1 MDPLVLA
8 AHLANA
14 ATRIRFVYGVLVLP
28 QHGPFDLRRRS
39 RPSTASLQVGSH
51 LGSGWLVARG
61 TRAPGRCLRDSRRAS
76 SRSDRRLARALD
88 DGACNA
94 RGGSFRLLPS
104 ARNPK
109 LLQRPHPP
117 IYVACGR
124 DLLSRRTDSWVSWR
138 SLILAEELA
147 VEAAG
152 VSIRLQAKLLI
163 EKGDE
168 AFISRDDRA
177 PQAKCRFGSHGEA
190 GELLVV
196 RLGRKTAICVCK
208 SPGCV
213 ARQ

>member
-1 MDPLVLA
+1 
-8 AHLANA
+8 
-14 ATRIRFVYGVLVLP
+14 
-28 QHGPFDLRRRS
+28 
-39 RPSTASLQVGSH
+39 
-51 LGSGWLVARG
+51 
-61 TRAPGRCLRDSRRAS
+61 
-76 SRSDRRLARALD
+76 
-88 DGACNA
+88 
-94 RGGSFRLLPS
+94 
-104 ARNPK
+104 
-109 LLQRPHPP
+109 
-117 IYVACGR
+117 
-124 DLLSRRTDSWVSWR
+124 VSWR